1 MTLSPGS
8 RLHLV
13 LAGGAQAVLW
23 IAVGVVVLV
32 LLLVLSR
39 YELRV
44 VSRRAGLTLLGTRLM
59 AMLLLVAALFE
70 PIAERRYE
78 ETIRGRVVLGVDLS
92 ESMATAE
99 PVPAAVTGP
108 SSLSDPAPTLTRRQ
122 ITRRLLDGEWL
133 KKIAA
138 DHQVE
143 SVGFARDT
151 VDGTL
156 ETLARALDHPAGA
169 RDPSALVTDW
179 NGVLA
184 RALVP
189 GESGPVLAV
198 VLLTDG
204 RQNASSD
211 AGRSVDRLAARGIP
225 VFPVLIGSTSAPK
238 DVAIASVKAPE
249 SVLKGDMA
257 SVEVV
262 VKADGVPDVD
272 LAVTLDRPGG
282 PPLKEVV
289 RGPADGTRPV
299 VRFRVPMENLGTQD
313 LAVNVAAPPGDARS
327 DNDRRTFTIGVADDQ
342 ARVLLVDGEARW
354 EFRYLYH
361 ALKRDARVAVEAV
374 VFRQPRFSASDDTYK
389 TALPAAPRSG
399 ETDPLGAYDAIVVGD
414 VEPGLLTSE
423 AWERLESFV
432 GRRGGTL
439 VLAAGP
445 RAWPNA
451 ILGMEPARKLLPVLG
466 PKPVQYDA
474 QGDDPAH
481 PSLAAGVSIRPIAG
495 AGAWPMLQ
503 LGATEESSQ
512 AIWAR
517 LPHLPWAL
525 AGRVKPG
532 ATALAIIEGTEPAGA
547 GAVIAAQPF
556 GLGKVMWVGTDAT
569 WRWRFRVGDT
579 YHHRFWGQVVRWAA
593 AGKLAAG
600 NDWVRFG
607 ADRSRLA
614 EGEGA
619 RLTARFADGI
629 AGVGPDLLAVARVYK
644 AVTADGGGPP
654 RADGEALA
662 IIPLQAVPGQPRT
675 FAATAPALAAGRY
688 VVRLE
693 ARLPDDTSKA
703 GTAAPP
709 EVSLEVTPRQTSEL
723 VELSAARDPLERL
736 AAATGG
742 RVLTGSETDQLPGLL
757 SDRKVVKVRTEETP
771 LWDRPWALVLFF
783 GVLTFEW
790 VLRKRVGLP

>member
-262 VKADGVPDVD
+262 V
-272 LAVTLDRPGG
+272 
-282 PPLKEVV
+282 
-289 RGPADGTRPV
+289 
-299 VRFRVPMENLGTQD
+299 
-313 LAVNVAAPPGDARS
+313 
-327 DNDRRTFTIGVADDQ
+327 
-342 ARVLLVDGEARW
+342 
-354 EFRYLYH
+354 
-361 ALKRDARVAVEAV
+361 
-374 VFRQPRFSASDDTYK
+374 
-389 TALPAAPRSG
+389 
-399 ETDPLGAYDAIVVGD
+399 
-414 VEPGLLTSE
+414 
-423 AWERLESFV
+423 
-432 GRRGGTL
+432 
-439 VLAAGP
+439 
-445 RAWPNA
+445 
-451 ILGMEPARKLLPVLG
+451 
-466 PKPVQYDA
+466 
-474 QGDDPAH
+474 
-481 PSLAAGVSIRPIAG
+481 
-495 AGAWPMLQ
+495 
-503 LGATEESSQ
+503 
-512 AIWAR
+512 
-517 LPHLPWAL
+517 
-525 AGRVKPG
+525 
-532 ATALAIIEGTEPAGA
+532 
-547 GAVIAAQPF
+547 
-556 GLGKVMWVGTDAT
+556 
-569 WRWRFRVGDT
+569 
-579 YHHRFWGQVVRWAA
+579 
-593 AGKLAAG
+593 
-600 NDWVRFG
+600 
-607 ADRSRLA
+607 
-614 EGEGA
+614 
-619 RLTARFADGI
+619 
-629 AGVGPDLLAVARVYK
+629 
-644 AVTADGGGPP
+644 
-654 RADGEALA
+654 
-662 IIPLQAVPGQPRT
+662 
-675 FAATAPALAAGRY
+675 
-688 VVRLE
+688 
-693 ARLPDDTSKA
+693 
-703 GTAAPP
+703 
-709 EVSLEVTPRQTSEL
+709 
-723 VELSAARDPLERL
+723 
-736 AAATGG
+736 
-742 RVLTGSETDQLPGLL
+742 
-757 SDRKVVKVRTEETP
+757 
-771 LWDRPWALVLFF
+771 
-783 GVLTFEW
+783 
-790 VLRKRVGLP
+790 